1 MLYRVEQGF
10 EDVKTGVY
18 HSPGEVLSAEEP
30 RIQEFLLAGVVV
42 DDDASTDSFDDMTL
56 VELRAELT
64 AKGREY
70 SGKAKKQDLIK
81 LLREAE

>member
-1 MLYRVEQGF
+1 MLFR
-10 EDVKTGVY
+10 
-18 HSPGEVLSAEEP
+18 S
-30 RIQEFLLAGVVV
+30 VVI

-56 VELRAELT
+56 AELRTELT
-64 AKGREY
+64 AKGLEY